1 MHYKNLAILVIFAT
15 FLGFC
20 SEEVSTPKN
29 NLNDCIKNVLSPTDY
44 EKFLSNE
51 ITLEPYEELIQNCVD
66 GNLVTTTL
74 SLEQDT
80 SLASPAESTTTTT
93 KAETSSQGLENTSY
107 SDKWPIVYAFNQ
119 IVDTSTKHGVS
130 KTTALVESSKVEI
143 IQMIFSILN

>member
-1 MHYKNLAILVIFAT
+1 MYYKNLAILVIFVA

-20 SEEVSTPKN
+20 SGEVSTPKN

-74 SLEQDT
+74 SFEQDT

-93 KAETSSQGLENTSY
+93 KTATAHCGPEFELLE
-107 SDKWPIVYAFNQ
+107 
-119 IVDTSTKHGVS
+119 S
-130 KTTALVESSKVEI
+130 KVKREEEWINRFDSTALK
-143 IQMIFSILN
+143 